1 MFSKGVLMCSPRYFT
16 VRDVKNPFMEG
27 SVVDTDLA
35 QAQWDS
41 LRRAIHDAG
50 VTTHTVEPVP
60 DLEDMVFAA
69 NQAFIGTNHD
79 GSRFVVMSRMRHPS
93 RQREVPYYR
102 DWFRAHGYE
111 ELEIDL
117 RGECLEGQGD
127 LLWHPRRP
135 IVWAGYGHR
144 STRGG
149 VERLAEALKT
159 KGIEMRPLALTDP
172 RFYHLDTCLSPLNED
187 AAIVFPGA
195 FDPEAI
201 ARLRDG
207 WSRLYEVTLDEALR
221 FTCNGVVAG
230 DRFISTFLPDELQAA
245 LAREGLHPHVVD
257 LSEFEKSGGSAF
269 CMKAFVE

>member
-1 MFSKGVLMCSPRYFT
+1 MFSKSVLMCAPRYFI

-27 SVVDTDLA
+27 SVIDADRA
-35 QAQWDS
+35 QAQWEL
-41 LRRAIHDAG
+41 LRGAIQDAG
-50 VTTHTVEPVP
+50 VNTRTIEPVP

-69 NQAFIGTNHD
+69 NQAFIGATKE
-79 GSRFVVMSRMRHPS
+79 GSRFVIMSRMRHPS
-93 RQREVPYYR
+93 RQREVPHYR

-117 RGECLEGQGD
+117 RGEYLEGCGD
-127 LLWHPRRP
+127 LLWHPGRR
-135 IVWAGYGHR
+135 IVWAGYGQR

-149 VERLAEALKT
+149 VERVAQALEAE
-159 KGIEMRPLALTDP
+159 GISVRPLPLTDP
-172 RFYHLDTCLSPLNED
+172 RFYHLDTCLSPLSEG

-195 FDPEAI
+195 FDAEAI
-201 ARLRDG
+201 ARLREG
-207 WSRLYEVTLDEALR
+207 WPRLYEVTVDEALR

-230 DRFISTFLPDELQAA
+230 DRFLATHIPQRLESA
-245 LAREGLHPHVVD
+245 LAREGLRPHILD